1 MKKYNTNDLS
11 IIIASQETKNG
22 DVGIAVQVGSEQT
35 IVTMPK
41 KLIKANITD
50 NGITQVIINYL
61 IKEK

>member
-1 MKKYNTNDLS
+1 MKKYNTNNLS
-11 IIIASQETKNG
+11 IIIASQETHDG
-22 DVGIAVQVGSEQT
+22 DVGIAVKVGSEHT
-35 IVTMPK
+35 VVTMPK